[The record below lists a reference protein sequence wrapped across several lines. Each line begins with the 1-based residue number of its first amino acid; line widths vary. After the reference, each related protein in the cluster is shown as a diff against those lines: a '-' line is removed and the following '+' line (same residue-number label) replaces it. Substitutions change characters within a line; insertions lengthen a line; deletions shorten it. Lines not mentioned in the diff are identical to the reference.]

1 MRLRGAYVIR
11 CVDVI
16 RDPENGQVVRLHC
29 VHDEATLGKK
39 PVGYKAAGVIHWV
52 SAEHGVPVTLRRFG
66 SLFSAADAQSATP
79 QLDEEEKEDEE
90 EGQASPSEL
99 EKREHSGSPSRAEPE
114 LELELLQQVNPN
126 SLEEFE
132 GAIVEPSVL
141 EAVRNGS
148 SSGSE
153 TTRRCWYQFER
164 EGYYVLDER
173 LDADGGRCEESVRI
187 TSAHGDDSSDRT
199 GDGELVFNMVVG
211 LRQGKAAPK
220 KKQSSAQQGEG
231 KGKGKGKGKKTRK
244 STRTPGA

>member
-79 QLDEEEKEDEE
+79 QLDEEEKENGED
-90 EGQASPSEL
+90 GQASPSEL
-99 EKREHSGSPSRAEPE
+99 EKQEHSGSPSRAE